1 MMRFSGLKILL
12 IILFV
17 WALPL
22 SMSAQKK
29 QIAQA
34 REWVKNK
41 KDLEKAEKSMR
52 ILLEDSQ
59 NRNNHKIWITLIN
72 SLVAQYEQGNEK
84 LYLKQ
89 EYDMS
94 QLFNITKRMFDTMEA
109 YDSIDVLPNKKGKID
124 PKFRE
129 SHSIFLNKIR
139 TNLYLGGVFFLNKK
153 DYKQSMAFMEEY
165 IECANHPLFEK
176 YQYATTDTLLQ
187 YAARWAMYSGIK
199 LNVPDAVLKY
209 KTLAERD
216 IKHYEFVLQY
226 LAEAYDLKQMK
237 KEYIE
242 TLQTGFDKY
251 PTFPFFFP
259 RLMDYYQSEN
269 KLDSALNIA
278 NKALEADSTNIMFQ
292 YAKSTI
298 LLNTGHYD
306 ECIKLCQKLIEKD
319 DSLAEA
325 YYNIGLAYFDQAI
338 ELDKVQQKSRD
349 KRKRIMTLYKESL
362 PYLEKYRLLA
372 PEQKAQWVS
381 PLYTIY
387 LNLNMGKE
395 FDEIDKIKNEYRNNH
410 R

>member
-1 MMRFSGLKILL
+1 MRFSGLKILL

-84 LYLKQ
+84 LYVKQ

-139 TNLYLGGVFFLNKK
+139 TNLYFGGVFFLEKK

-237 KEYIE
+237 KEH
-242 TLQTGFDKY
+242 T
-251 PTFPFFFP
+251 
-259 RLMDYYQSEN
+259 S
-269 KLDSALNIA
+269 
-278 NKALEADSTNIMFQ
+278 
-292 YAKSTI
+292 
-298 LLNTGHYD
+298 
-306 ECIKLCQKLIEKD
+306 
-319 DSLAEA
+319 
-325 YYNIGLAYFDQAI
+325 
-338 ELDKVQQKSRD
+338 
-349 KRKRIMTLYKESL
+349 
-362 PYLEKYRLLA
+362 
-372 PEQKAQWVS
+372 
-381 PLYTIY
+381 
-387 LNLNMGKE
+387 
-395 FDEIDKIKNEYRNNH
+395 
-410 R
+410 

>member
-1 MMRFSGLKILL
+1 
-12 IILFV
+12 
-17 WALPL
+17 
-22 SMSAQKK
+22 
-29 QIAQA
+29 
-34 REWVKNK
+34 
-41 KDLEKAEKSMR
+41 
-52 ILLEDSQ
+52 
-59 NRNNHKIWITLIN
+59 
-72 SLVAQYEQGNEK
+72 
-84 LYLKQ
+84 
-89 EYDMS
+89 
-94 QLFNITKRMFDTMEA
+94 
-109 YDSIDVLPNKKGKID
+109 
-124 PKFRE
+124 
-129 SHSIFLNKIR
+129 
-139 TNLYLGGVFFLNKK
+139 
-153 DYKQSMAFMEEY
+153 MAFMEEY

-176 YQYATTDTLLQ
+176 YQYVTTDTLLP
-187 YAARWAMYSGIK
+187 YAARWTMYSGIK
-199 LNVPDAVLKY
+199 LNAPDVVLKY

-216 IKHYEFVLQY
+216 IKNYEFVLQY

-325 YYNIGLAYFDQAI
+325 YYNIGLAYFNQAI

>member
-1 MMRFSGLKILL
+1 MRFSGLKILL

-109 YDSIDVLPNKKGKID
+109 YESIDVLPNRKGKID

-139 TNLYLGGVFFLNKK
+139 TNL
-153 DYKQSMAFMEEY
+153 
-165 IECANHPLFEK
+165 
-176 YQYATTDTLLQ
+176 
-187 YAARWAMYSGIK
+187 
-199 LNVPDAVLKY
+199 
-209 KTLAERD
+209 
-216 IKHYEFVLQY
+216 
-226 LAEAYDLKQMK
+226 
-237 KEYIE
+237 
-242 TLQTGFDKY
+242 
-251 PTFPFFFP
+251 
-259 RLMDYYQSEN
+259 
-269 KLDSALNIA
+269 
-278 NKALEADSTNIMFQ
+278 
-292 YAKSTI
+292 
-298 LLNTGHYD
+298 
-306 ECIKLCQKLIEKD
+306 
-319 DSLAEA
+319 
-325 YYNIGLAYFDQAI
+325 
-338 ELDKVQQKSRD
+338 
-349 KRKRIMTLYKESL
+349 
-362 PYLEKYRLLA
+362 
-372 PEQKAQWVS
+372 
-381 PLYTIY
+381 
-387 LNLNMGKE
+387 
-395 FDEIDKIKNEYRNNH
+395 
-410 R
+410 